1 LGARVSNRY
10 GVGFDLADRPAQPSD
25 WHPTAREK
33 RCWRQ
38 RALGRNGPGRKR
50 GAADGICRTIRRARI
65 VGRGPQKAAGR
76 KSFFLFLVIF
86 TEYSFGDF
94 VQILSNFHTVSSIQN
109 NPTKFCLEKLKSNRN
124 FSVKFKVNEFLNSC
138 FRCK

>member
-1 LGARVSNRY
+1 VLAGCWAASGWAAGERRLVSAAQGHHAR
-10 GVGFDLADRPAQPSD
+10 Q
-25 WHPTAREK
+25 
-33 RCWRQ
+33 
-38 RALGRNGPGRKR
+38 
-50 GAADGICRTIRRARI
+50 
-65 VGRGPQKAAGR
+65 VGRGPQKAAGQN
-76 KSFFLFLVIF
+76 SFFFFSVIF